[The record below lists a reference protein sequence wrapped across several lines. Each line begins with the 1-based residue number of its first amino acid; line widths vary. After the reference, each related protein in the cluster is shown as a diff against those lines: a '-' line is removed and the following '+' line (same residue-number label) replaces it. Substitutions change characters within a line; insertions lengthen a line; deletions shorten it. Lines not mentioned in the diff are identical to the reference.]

1 MKKYVVG
8 GNEFKNEQGL
18 KDYFITK
25 YSLSDDQK
33 INLEKE
39 IINGKSFE
47 FMGEFIEIVMDQ
59 YQEQDAVSLDKKVEE
74 IKQQEKEEQA
84 SFSLKKT
91 IKNTKKMK
99 SQGMKL

>member
-1 MKKYVVG
+1 M
-8 GNEFKNEQGL
+8 NRFEFTLNYG
-18 KDYFITK
+18 
-25 YSLSDDQK
+25 S
-33 INLEKE
+33 
-39 IINGKSFE
+39 SFE

-59 YQEQDAVSLDKKVEE
+59 EQDALSLDKKVEE